1 MPSFHEYK
9 NEGALLESIRQ
20 TPGNRSAIE
29 DRQNLDLLDKSMIV
43 IFGVPDAEG
52 TSSSGTGET
61 KQVPGLEEDHKRS
74 GNIYAHFRDGRST
87 TLQSIDAG
95 IPGLDYR
102 KMKTSVQYSSAPRQM
117 NEQNCYDTPLLTE
130 EESFYKNTIL
140 SQLGDF
146 LMAHDLQEDLLWAL
160 HI

>member
-1 MPSFHEYK
+1 M
-9 NEGALLESIRQ
+9 
-20 TPGNRSAIE
+20 E
-29 DRQNLDLLDKSMIV
+29 DRQKLDLHDKSTIV
-43 IFGVPDAEG
+43 IFEVGDIES
-52 TSSSGTGET
+52 TSSSATGET

-74 GNIYAHFRDGRST
+74 GNICAHFMDGKST

-102 KMKTSVQYSSAPRQM
+102 KMDISVQYGSAPRQM
-117 NEQNCYDTPLLTE
+117 NEQNYHDTPVP
-130 EESFYKNTIL
+130 FFQGTIL

>member
-1 MPSFHEYK
+1 MSSFHDYE
-9 NEGALLESIRQ
+9 NEEALLESIRQ
-20 TPGNRSAIE
+20 TPDNRSAIE
-29 DRQNLDLLDKSMIV
+29 DRPNLDLLDKGMIV
-43 IFGVPDAEG
+43 ILGVPGAEG
-52 TSSSGTGET
+52 TSSSATGET
-61 KQVPGLEEDHKRS
+61 KQVPGLEENHKRS
-74 GNIYAHFRDGRST
+74 GNIYAHFMDVRST

-102 KMKTSVQYSSAPRQM
+102 KMNTSVQYSSAPRQM
-117 NEQNCYDTPLLTE
+117 NEQNYYDTPMLTE
-130 EESFYKNTIL
+130 EESFFKSTIL